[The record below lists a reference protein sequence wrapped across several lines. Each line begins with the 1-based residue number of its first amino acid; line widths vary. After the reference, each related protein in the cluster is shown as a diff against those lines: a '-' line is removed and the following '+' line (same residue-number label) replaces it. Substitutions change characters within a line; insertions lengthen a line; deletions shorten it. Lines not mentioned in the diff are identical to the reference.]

1 MFRTLC
7 LTTALGLMALPALS
21 TVAAA
26 RDNYAL
32 LIGASEYQNLA
43 EKWWLRGPKNDVAL
57 AYTYLTTEAPVPFTE
72 ENVIVLADGLEG
84 VKTDGHATLGEIRAA
99 FAKLEAELQPGDF
112 VYLHFSGHG
121 TQQPASDPD
130 SELDGLDEMFL
141 PIDIGNWSD
150 KVGSVENALVDD
162 EIGVLIDSL
171 RAKGADVW
179 VVFDSCH
186 SGTATRAVEDDG
198 EEVAV
203 RQLDPSVLGITE
215 AAMDAAEAGAEK
227 SRGVGG
233 DDPRAAPEAPMDAA
247 KVAAAPAEGVEMG
260 ALVAFYAAQTNE
272 VTPEKRLP
280 KGKPD
285 RKPQG
290 VFTYTLFETL
300 AEYPAATYG
309 QIAQEVLR
317 KYAVGNLAK
326 STPLFEGDLDLVVFD
341 AEPGGR
347 VAQWPAEA
355 TEAGLTIPAGE
366 LHGLSEGA
374 VLAVMESA
382 AAASDSALGYV
393 QITALDTFTATAVPV
408 EKDGK
413 VLPAELPKGLYLRKL
428 DAALDFSLTV
438 ALPPEGSA
446 PADALLAVLETLKEE
461 SGPRLN
467 FVASGAEA
475 DLRLAV
481 LPDSPRPDAIWVL
494 PATGLAEN
502 LSETPSVGTADKTGD
517 ALALALAD
525 TLTHMAKALN
535 LMKLGAALGS
545 GDMQVDVELLT
556 RTPEDKTLRQLPLA
570 SVPTLVT
577 DDQVHVL
584 AKNNMDIP
592 VDVNVLYIGAD
603 NSISHW
609 FSGRLQPG
617 DELKKG
623 LFAIGDQSFGQERLI
638 VVVTPAKAHAP
649 VEDLSYLAQ
658 DALEMSRGL
667 EEDTTDRGIGASLSA
682 AFAEAGFGETTRGA
696 VALSDDSAEAG
707 PAPMILQMELRT
719 KSAN

>member
-1 MFRTLC
+1 MFRSLC
-7 LTTALGLMALPALS
+7 LTTALGLFALPALS
-21 TVAAA
+21 TAVLA
-26 RDNYAL
+26 RENYAL

-43 EKWWLRGPKNDVAL
+43 EKWWLKGPRNDVAL
-57 AYTYLTTEAPVPFTE
+57 AYTYLTTEAPVPFAE
-72 ENVIVLADGLEG
+72 DNVIVLADGLDG
-84 VKTDGHATLGEIRAA
+84 VEVDGHATLGEIRAA

-121 TQQPASDPD
+121 TQAPAADPD
-130 SELDGLDEMFL
+130 SELDGLDELFL
-141 PIDIGNWSD
+141 PVDIGNWSD
-150 KVGSVENALVDD
+150 SVGAVENSLVDD
-162 EIGVLIDSL
+162 EIGKLIDSL

-186 SGTATRAVEDDG
+186 SGTATRAIEDDS
-198 EEVAV
+198 EDVAV
-203 RQLDPSVLGITE
+203 RQLDPSVLGIDPE
-215 AAMDAAEAGAEK
+215 AMEDVQTR
-227 SRGVGG
+227 SVGG
-233 DDPRAAPEAPMDAA
+233 DDPRAAPEPPMDAA
-247 KVAAAPAEGVEMG
+247 DGPTVVAGEDGMG

-300 AEYPAATYG
+300 AEYPNATYG

-326 STPLFEGDLDLVVFD
+326 STPLFEGDLDQVVFD
-341 AEPGGR
+341 AEPGER
-347 VAQWPAEA
+347 VAQWPAEV
-355 TEAGLTIPAGE
+355 TDAGLTIPAGE

-374 VLAVMESA
+374 ILAVMDSA
-382 AAASDSALGYV
+382 AADTDKAIGYV
-393 QITALDTFTATAVPV
+393 QVTALDTFTATAVPV

-413 VLPAELPKGLYLRKL
+413 LLPAELPKGLYLRKL
-428 DAALDFSLTV
+428 DTALDFSLTV

-446 PADALLAVLETLKEE
+446 PADALLAALEALKEE

-467 FVASGAEA
+467 FVAAGAEA

-481 LPDSPRPDAIWVL
+481 LPDSDRPDAIWVL
-494 PATGLAEN
+494 PSTGLAED
-502 LSETPSVGTADKTGD
+502 LATTPSVSTADKSGD
-517 ALALALAD
+517 ELALTLAD
-525 TLTHMAKALN
+525 TLNHMAKALN
-535 LMKLGAALGS
+535 LMKLGAAVGT
-545 GDMQVDVELLT
+545 GDLDVDVQLQT
-556 RTPEDKTLRQLPLA
+556 RTPEDRKLRELPF
-570 SVPTLVT
+570 SPVPTLIT
-577 DDQVHVL
+577 DDEVHVL
-584 AKNNMDIP
+584 AKNNNDFP

-623 LFAIGDQSFGQERLI
+623 LFAIGDGAVGQERLI
-638 VVVTPAKAHAP
+638 VVVTPAKPHSP

-658 DALEMSRGL
+658 DALDTNRGL
-667 EEDTTDRGIGASLSA
+667 GETSIEA
-682 AFAEAGFGETTRGA
+682 AFTEAGFGETTRSA
-696 VALSDDSAEAG
+696 VALADDSEEAG
-707 PAPMILQMELRT
+707 PAPMILQLELRT
-719 KSAN
+719 KTAN